1 MDSKDTWRSLSAAHH
16 VDTGCNDVGG
26 LATTGQLFEECH
38 LVEVEG
44 RVQTALA
51 HLQLV
56 AQSVD
61 VLFCW
66 TDTEVRKNMAIQ

>member
-1 MDSKDTWRSLSAAHH
+1 MRRLVPA
-16 VDTGCNDVGG
+16 
-26 LATTGQLFEECH
+26 GQALVERH

-44 RVQTALA
+44 RVQTVLA

-61 VLFCW
+61 VLFS
-66 TDTEVRKNMAIQ
+66 